1 MPMAIPRFDARTA
14 MAQFD
19 VHLNPGPMRATVPM
33 VVLVQSSLFDGY
45 RRRVVVPLVLRS
57 VLPAGAKVVGTR
69 MNPVFKI
76 KGQTLVLHPL
86 DMVSVANDQLG
97 ACVGSLS
104 DQGQVIADA
113 LDELLTRSWG

>member
-1 MPMAIPRFDARTA
+1 

-33 VVLVQSSLFDGY
+33 VVVVQSSLFDGY

-57 VLPAGAKVVGTR
+57 ALPAGSKIAGTR
-69 MNPVFKI
+69 MNPLFKI
-76 KGQTLVLHPL
+76 KGQSLVLHPL
-86 DMVSVANDQLG
+86 DMVSVAMDQLG
-97 ACVGSLS
+97 PCVGSLA
-104 DQGQVIADA
+104 DQGQQVADA

>member
-1 MPMAIPRFDARTA
+1 MP
-14 MAQFD
+14 QYD
-19 VHLNPGPMRATVPM
+19 VHLNPGPMQAKVPM

-45 RRRVVVPLVLRS
+45 RRRVVMPLVLRS
-57 VLPAGAKVVGTR
+57 ALPAGAKVAGTR

-97 ACVGSLS
+97 PCVGTLA

>member
-1 MPMAIPRFDARTA
+1 
-14 MAQFD
+14 MAQYD

-57 VLPAGAKVVGTR
+57 SLPAGTKLAGTR

-86 DMVSVANDQLG
+86 DMVSVAMEQLG
-97 ACVGSLS
+97 ACVGSLA
-104 DQGQVIADA
+104 DQGQVVADA

>member
-1 MPMAIPRFDARTA
+1 

-33 VVLVQSSLFDGY
+33 VVVVQSSLFDDY
-45 RRRVVVPLVLRS
+45 RRRLVVPLVLRS
-57 VLPAGAKVVGTR
+57 ALPAGAKVAGTR

-86 DMVSVANDQLG
+86 DMVSVAMDQLG
-97 ACVGSLS
+97 PCVASLA
-104 DQGQVIADA
+104 DQGPLMADA

>member
-1 MPMAIPRFDARTA
+1 

-33 VVLVQSSLFDGY
+33 VVVVQSSLFDDY
-45 RRRVVVPLVLRS
+45 RRRLVVPLVLRS
-57 VLPAGAKVVGTR
+57 ALPAGAKVAGTR
-69 MNPVFKI
+69 MNPGFKI

-86 DMVSVANDQLG
+86 DMVSVAMDQLG
-97 ACVGSLS
+97 PCVASLA
-104 DQGQVIADA
+104 DQGPLMADA

>member
-1 MPMAIPRFDARTA
+1 MP
-14 MAQFD
+14 QYY

-57 VLPAGAKVVGTR
+57 ALPAGGKVAGTR
-69 MNPVFKI
+69 LNPVFKI

-86 DMVSVANDQLG
+86 DMVSVASEQLG
-97 ACVGSLS
+97 QFVGNLA
-104 DQGQVIADA
+104 DQGQLIADA

>member
-1 MPMAIPRFDARTA
+1 MP
-14 MAQFD
+14 QYD
-19 VHLNPGPMRATVPM
+19 VHLNPGAMRATVPM

-57 VLPAGAKVVGTR
+57 ALPAGGKVAGTR
-69 MNPVFKI
+69 LNPVFKI

-86 DMVSVANDQLG
+86 DMVSVASEQLG
-97 ACVGSLS
+97 QFVGNLA
-104 DQGQVIADA
+104 DQGQLIADA

>member
-1 MPMAIPRFDARTA
+1 

-33 VVLVQSSLFDGY
+33 VVVVQSSLFDGY

-57 VLPAGAKVVGTR
+57 ALPAGSKIAGTR
-69 MNPVFKI
+69 MNPLFKI
-76 KGQTLVLHPL
+76 KGQSLVLHPL
-86 DMVSVANDQLG
+86 DMVSVAIDQLG
-97 ACVGSLS
+97 PCVGSVA
-104 DQGQVIADA
+104 DQGQQVVDA